1 MKALITTLT
10 FTLTLAV
17 LAGCSPGQYAS
28 SQEYDDMYF
37 TSTDR
42 QLVNER
48 ARQRETERLR
58 AQQERAAERNN
69 QYDQRDAGSAR
80 QLNPDAVDD
89 GYYSDEY
96 AGEDYYV
103 EDNYNTDG
111 SQAPVVNNYYGSNFH
126 DPWMMNPYAMGMGGM
141 GWGMNPWGMGGMGMM
156 GMPMRSGFNMSFGMG
171 MGWGMGMG
179 MGRGFGMGF
188 YDPFWDPYWGS
199 PWGFNS
205 WGMHNPYAMGYR
217 TGFYDGY
224 YRSPMWGSYYNPN
237 GVIVLND
244 TRQNN
249 IRYSPRAVRGS
260 ERLGVGERVSTER
273 MNAPRSGVRAAEG
286 RMIRTGTQ
294 SPNSRQAAP
303 AQRRTRSRDG
313 QLAPQ
318 QRQQQQQRGRQIE
331 QRRTRDRQV
340 APQQRQQRQ
349 QRQYNPTQRQRSTP
363 TYQRSSPSPRQSTP
377 MQRSTPTRSRTRG
390 GGGMQSSNVT
400 VPANGTATA
409 ATVERSSRSRKISS
423 APAVRQ
429 SRSGQPAMQ
438 QRNARTSRSGNSF
451 SNSSRQSSQRSSFGQ
466 SNYGQRSSGSNASFH
481 RSSPTRS
488 SSSMSSSSPSR
499 SSSVSSGTRSSSRS
513 RGGN

>member
-1 MKALITTLT
+1 MKALINTLT

-17 LAGCSPGQYAS
+17 FAGCSPGQYAS

-37 TSTDR
+37 TSSDR
-42 QLVNER
+42 QLANEK
-48 ARQRETERLR
+48 ARQRESERLR
-58 AQQERAAERNN
+58 SQREYAAEQNN

-96 AGEDYYV
+96 ADDDYYV
-103 EDNYNTDG
+103 EDNYSTAG
-111 SQAPVVNNYYGSNFH
+111 SQAPVINNNYYA

-156 GMPMRSGFNMSFGMG
+156 GMPMMRSGFNLSIGMG
-171 MGWGMGMG
+171 MGWGMG

-188 YDPFWDPYWGS
+188 HDPFLDPYWGT

-224 YRSPMWGSYYNPN
+224 YRNAMWGSYYNPSR
-237 GVIVLND
+237 VIVLSDNRRND
-244 TRQNN
+244 

-260 ERLGVGERVSTER
+260 ERMGVGQRVSAER
-273 MNAPRSGVRAAEG
+273 MDTPRSGARAAEG
-286 RMIRTGTQ
+286 RMIRTGTP
-294 SPNSRQAAP
+294 SPNSRQMAP
-303 AQRRTRSRDG
+303 AQRRTRDR

-331 QRRTRDRQV
+331 RQRTRERQV

-349 QRQYNPTQRQRSTP
+349 HTPTQRQRSTP
-363 TYQRSSPSPRQSTP
+363 TYQRSSPTRQSSPRQ
-377 MQRSTPTRSRTRG
+377 STPTRSRTRG
-390 GGGMQSSNVT
+390 GGGNLQSSN
-400 VPANGTATA
+400 ATA
-409 ATVERSSRSRKISS
+409 PVQQDAITIERSNRSRNVAK
-423 APAVRQ
+423 ATPAVRQ
-429 SRSGQPAMQ
+429 QGKSRTTSSFSRS
-438 QRNARTSRSGNSF
+438 N
-451 SNSSRQSSQRSSFGQ
+451 SRQTAQPRSSFGQ
-466 SNYGQRSSGSNASFH
+466 SNYGQRSNYSSSPSYQ
-481 RSSPTRS
+481 RSSNTTRS
-488 SSSMSSSSPSR
+488 SMMSSPSR
-499 SSSVSSGTRSSSRS
+499 SSSGSSSSGTRSNSRS